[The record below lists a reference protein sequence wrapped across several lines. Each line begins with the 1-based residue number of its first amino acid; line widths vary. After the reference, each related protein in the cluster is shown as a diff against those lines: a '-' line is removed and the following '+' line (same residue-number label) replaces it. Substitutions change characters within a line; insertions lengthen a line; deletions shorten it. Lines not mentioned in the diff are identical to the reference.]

1 MNNTQTTIE
10 QKIKEKA
17 LELGFDACGIARA
30 TSVSA
35 EHKAQLRAWLEDGY
49 AAGMQY
55 MHNHEDKR
63 TDPTLLVEGAKSVI
77 CVALNYFPSTFRK
90 PHDPYFSYY
99 AYGEDYHDVMKHKLR
114 ELAAYINDNICPI
127 QGRQFTDSAPVLER
141 YWAQQAGIGFIGK
154 NTQLIIPGKGS
165 YFFLG
170 ELIID
175 LELTPDEP
183 MSNKCGTCTN
193 CLTHCPSKALV
204 YPKGLNAN
212 SCISY
217 QTIENREDFISE
229 PALSVIGNQVY
240 GCDICQQVCPHNRY
254 AKGNTTPEL
263 QPSEAFLNLDKQAL
277 ENLKIDEFRLIFKKS
292 AIKRAKY
299 EGLRRNIA
307 VLNNE
312 SLSTLS
318 NQE

>member
-1 MNNTQTTIE
+1 MKQFTMDSLQSTIE
-10 QKIKEKA
+10 QKIKDKA
-17 LELGFDACGIARA
+17 LELGFDACGIAKA
-30 TSVSA
+30 TAVSSNHR
-35 EHKAQLRAWLEDGY
+35 EQLRDWLDKGY

-114 ELAAYINDNICPI
+114 ELATYINDNICPI
-127 QGRQFTDSAPVLER
+127 EGRQFTDSAPVLER

-175 LELTPDEP
+175 IELIPDEP
-183 MSNKCGTCTN
+183 MSNKCGACRN
-193 CLTHCPSKALV
+193 CLTYCPSKALV
-204 YPKGLNAN
+204 YPNGLNAN

-217 QTIENREDFISE
+217 QTIENRESFISE
-229 PALSVIGNQVY
+229 PALSAIGNQVY
-240 GCDICQQVCPHNRY
+240 GCDICQQVCPHNRN

-263 QPSEAFLNLDKQAL
+263 QPSEAFLKLDRQAL
-277 ENLKIDEFRLIFKKS
+277 ENLAIDEFRAVFKKS

-299 EGLRRNIA
+299 EGLKRNIE
-307 VLNNE
+307 VLK
-312 SLSTLS
+312 SKI
-318 NQE
+318 